1 MKMVIMDTVLNS
13 IARFGIILISHIQNG
28 APTIQLIQ
36 ANGVMMSLDDMLLRE
51 EIAKAIESIP
61 IEDSITNAL
70 GMRILAAK
78 VARGADNYMSN
89 MFEQQLDFE

>member
-1 MKMVIMDTVLNS
+1 
-13 IARFGIILISHIQNG
+13 
-28 APTIQLIQ
+28 
-36 ANGVMMSLDDMLLRE
+36 MSVDDMMLRE
-51 EIAKAIESIP
+51 EIARAIEAIP

-78 VARGADNYMSN
+78 VARGESNYMTS